1 MEQQILEVS
10 TNNHQ
15 RTKLVRFGLFMSQL
29 LMTTLVTFS
38 IASALHTQSVL
49 SGLISVGAEIPL
61 GLRIETVFIDFVGLL
76 PTYGSIVF
84 VGMLIAMAVATL
96 IAKKIQATP
105 REHTTK
111 MPQKIPKSALW
122 VYTLAGAVAMFTLL
136 AAMHPILNVSIIAGA
151 RGFSGLLTQS
161 IAGAIG
167 GAVFGL
173 IRSKTNKHV

>member
-1 MEQQILEVS
+1 LDVN

-15 RTKLVRFGLFMSQL
+15 RTKLVRFGLFIFQL
-29 LMTTLVTFS
+29 LITTIVTFV
-38 IASALHTQSVL
+38 IASALHTQFVL

-61 GLRIETVFIDFVGLL
+61 SVRIETIFVDFVGLL
-76 PTYGSIVF
+76 PTYGAIIF
-84 VGMLIAMAVATL
+84 VGMLIAMTVAVL
-96 IAKKIQATP
+96 LAKKIRTKPLEQATDQ
-105 REHTTK
+105 
-111 MPQKIPKSALW
+111 PQNSQKSALW

-167 GAVFGL
+167 GTVFGL
-173 IRSKTNKHV
+173 IRGSTNKYS

>member
-1 MEQQILEVS
+1 MEVK

-15 RTKLVRFGLFMSQL
+15 RTKLVRFGLFVFQL
-29 LMTTLVTFS
+29 LITTIVTFI

-61 GLRIETVFIDFVGLL
+61 GVRIETIFVDFVGLL

-84 VGMLIAMAVATL
+84 TGMLIAMTVAIL
-96 IAKKIQATP
+96 IAKKIRVKPLEHATDI
-105 REHTTK
+105 
-111 MPQKIPKSALW
+111 PQKNQKSALW

-173 IRSKTNKHV
+173 TRGRTNKYY